1 MKYDRKPNS
10 VVLRLAVHASGML
23 SHGLPSLK
31 TLTVEDDCALDL
43 DDEDDFD
50 TDRDPSVGV
59 DALEEEDRIFAC
71 NLRPNSPAHQIN
83 ATSTVSQRLAE
94 AAAKDHQA
102 KSSLHDNLPKQF
114 WEYEDVF
121 SKESFDHLPE
131 HRPWDHAIELI
142 PGPLPSATK
151 VYPLA
156 PNEQQELDS
165 FLQEGLASGRI
176 RPSKSPIGAPVFFV
190 KKKDGKLRFVQD
202 YRQLNTVTVKNRYP
216 LPLIDEL
223 INQLTGAKYFTKLD
237 VRWGFNNIRI
247 KEGDEWKAAF
257 RTNRGLF
264 EPLVMYFGLT
274 NSPATFQT
282 MMNDIFQ
289 DFILDG
295 VVCVY
300 LDDILIFT
308 KTKEEHDRILA
319 HVLERLREHK
329 LYLRV
334 EKCEFCKERIEYLGV
349 IISHN
354 KVGMDPVKVAGVA
367 DWPTP
372 TEKSEVQSF
381 LGFTNFYRRFIA
393 DFSHFAHPLFR
404 LTRNDVKWE
413 WGKAEQDAFD
423 TIKGFITSTPILILP
438 DSTKPYRIEADSS
451 DFATGAV
458 LSQQSAEDGK
468 WHPVAFYSKS
478 LNAVERNYEIHD
490 KEMLAIIRALETWR
504 HFLEGSP
511 HSFEV
516 WTDHKN
522 LEYFRKAQKLN
533 RRQACWSLYL
543 SRFDFTLH
551 HKPGRSMGKPD
562 ALSRRAD
569 HGKGEHDN
577 EDIVLLDPKLFHI
590 RALEAVK
597 VEGEER
603 DILHDIRNS
612 MNNGDLEE
620 PIAKAA
626 AELRKDP
633 THRSVQS
640 AEWNQD
646 NGLLVFRGKV
656 YVPKDKDLHC
666 RTVEQH
672 HDSRVAGHSGRFK
685 TLELV
690 SRNYWWPQMSRYI
703 GQYTRTCQPC
713 IRAKIQRHKPVGELH
728 PTPTAPER
736 WHTVSVDFIVE

>member
-1 MKYDRKPNS
+1 MS
-10 VVLRLAVHASGML
+10 
-23 SHGLPSLK
+23 
-31 TLTVEDDCALDL
+31 
-43 DDEDDFD
+43 
-50 TDRDPSVGV
+50 
-59 DALEEEDRIFAC
+59 
-71 NLRPNSPAHQIN
+71 
-83 ATSTVSQRLAE
+83 
-94 AAAKDHQA
+94 
-102 KSSLHDNLPKQF
+102 
-114 WEYEDVF
+114 
-121 SKESFDHLPE
+121 
-131 HRPWDHAIELI
+131 
-142 PGPLPSATK
+142 
-151 VYPLA
+151 
-156 PNEQQELDS
+156 
-165 FLQEGLASGRI
+165 
-176 RPSKSPIGAPVFFV
+176 SKSWTPFSRKDLHQVVFILQNPPLVAPVFFV
-190 KKKDGKLRFVQD
+190 KKKDGKLA
-202 YRQLNTVTVKNRYP
+202 LC
-216 LPLIDEL
+216 
-223 INQLTGAKYFTKLD
+223 AKYFTKLD
-237 VRWGFNNIRI
+237 VQWGFNNIHI

-289 DFILDG
+289 DFILNG

-308 KTKEEHDRILA
+308 KTKEEHDRILT
-319 HVLERLREHK
+319 HVLECLHEHK
-329 LYLRV
+329 LYLCV

-354 KVGMDPVKVAGVA
+354 KVEMDPVKVAGVA

-381 LGFTNFYRRFIA
+381 LGFTNFY
-393 DFSHFAHPLFR
+393 L
-404 LTRNDVKWE
+404 
-413 WGKAEQDAFD
+413 
-423 TIKGFITSTPILILP
+423 
-438 DSTKPYRIEADSS
+438 
-451 DFATGAV
+451 
-458 LSQQSAEDGK
+458 
-468 WHPVAFYSKS
+468 AFYSKS

-522 LEYFRKAQKLN
+522 LE
-533 RRQACWSLYL
+533 
-543 SRFDFTLH
+543 
-551 HKPGRSMGKPD
+551 
-562 ALSRRAD
+562 RAD

-603 DILHDIRNS
+603 DILRDICNS

-626 AELRKDP
+626 AELRRDP
-633 THRSVQS
+633 THRSVRS

-656 YVPKDKDLHC
+656 YVPKDKDL
-666 RTVEQH
+666 RRRIVEQH
-672 HDSRVAGHSGRFK
+672 HDSH
-685 TLELV
+685 TLANTPGLA
-690 SRNYWWPQMSRYI
+690 NH
-703 GQYTRTCQPC
+703 G

-736 WHTVSVDFIVE
+736 WHTVSVDFIVELPEAHGFDAVMNVVDTTGKCAHFLPTHTTVNAEGAARLYLKDVWKHHGLPVNMISDRGTQFVAEFTRELYRLLGIKVAASTAYHPQTDGQTEWVNQELEEYL